1 MKEFEIAV
9 IDGDGIGPEI
19 VKEAIK
25 VIDKAV
31 EKYDT
36 KMNWKKVL
44 AGGCAIDA
52 KGEPLPNDTIEV
64 CLKADSVLLGA
75 IGGPKWDKLP
85 GKDRPEMALLGLRK
99 AMGVYANLRPAKVFR
114 ELKEA
119 SPLKNEIIGD
129 GLDIMMVRELI
140 SGIYFGEKGRKDVG
154 GVEAAYDVMI
164 YNKEEVRRIANIA
177 FDLAM
182 KREKKLTSIDKA
194 NVLESSRLWRET
206 IEEVAKDYP
215 EVTLSHML
223 VDNAAMQLVRN
234 PKQFDVVVTGNMFG
248 DILSDEASMI
258 TGSIGMLA
266 SSSIGNNKNGLYEPI
281 HGSAPDIA
289 GQDVANPLATI
300 LSGAMMLRV
309 SLDMPECASDIEKAV
324 SEVLE
329 AGYRTADIYSEGTKK
344 VGTTK
349 MGDLVLEALK

>member
-182 KREKKLTSIDKA
+182 KREKKLTS
-194 NVLESSRLWRET
+194 
-206 IEEVAKDYP
+206 
-215 EVTLSHML
+215 
-223 VDNAAMQLVRN
+223 VDFGEKQLR
-234 PKQFDVVVTGNMFG
+234 KLQ
-248 DILSDEASMI
+248 
-258 TGSIGMLA
+258 
-266 SSSIGNNKNGLYEPI
+266 K
-281 HGSAPDIA
+281 
-289 GQDVANPLATI
+289 TI
-300 LSGAMMLRV
+300 L
-309 SLDMPECASDIEKAV
+309 K
-324 SEVLE
+324 
-329 AGYRTADIYSEGTKK
+329 
-344 VGTTK
+344 
-349 MGDLVLEALK
+349 